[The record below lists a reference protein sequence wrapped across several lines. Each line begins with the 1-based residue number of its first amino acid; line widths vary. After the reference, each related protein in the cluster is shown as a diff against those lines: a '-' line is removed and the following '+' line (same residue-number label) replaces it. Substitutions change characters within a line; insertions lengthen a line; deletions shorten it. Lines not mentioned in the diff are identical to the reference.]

1 MEIHTTLTYDAFIM
15 SEWMIYAFLAAIA
28 AAVVGVFSKIGIAG
42 VDPTVAT
49 TIRGITIALTMGVV
63 GLSLGKFGG
72 LSTIPMKS
80 LAFIILTGVAGGL
93 SWLWGF
99 MALKMGGDASL
110 VNAIDR
116 LSLVMLVFFAA
127 LFLGEKLTWAKVVGA
142 FLISLGVLVM
152 TTPLETLRMF
162 LTRLW

>member
-1 MEIHTTLTYDAFIM
+1 MLFLAYDRGTM
-15 SEWMIYAFLAAIA
+15 SEWVIYAFLAALA
-28 AAVVGVFSKIGIAG
+28 AAVVGVFSKIGIVG

-49 TIRGITIALTMGVV
+49 TIRGVTIALTMGIV

-72 LSTIPMKS
+72 IASIPTKS
-80 LAFIILTGVAGGL
+80 LIFIVLTGVAGGL

-99 MALKMGGDASL
+99 MALRAGGDASL

-116 LSLVMLVFFAA
+116 LSLVMLVLLAA

-142 FLISLGVLVM
+142 LIVSFGVLIM
-152 TTPLETLRMF
+152 TTPLEVIKATF
-162 LTRLW
+162 TRVFS